1 MMVHEIVEIKK
12 RLELLKEKY
21 YENKGSHIDYY
32 FDRIEADLERLE
44 KYIQRRNET
53 KINFNY

>member
-1 MMVHEIVEIKK
+1 MMVREIAKIKE

-32 FDRIEADLERLE
+32 FDRIEADLERLD
-44 KYIQRRNET
+44 KYIQRRNE
-53 KINFNY
+53 I